1 LRQRSRSDE
10 LVNSINRFLAGTS
23 ILTLAVCGALI
34 GGAAMGSCSA
44 KATAVGSIP
53 SGAGPGW
60 PETISPSDFVREVTN
75 PWFPLKPGSVWH
87 YKGLKEG
94 VKTTD
99 VVTATHRTKK
109 ILGVSTTIV
118 HDIVS
123 VKGKPEEVTNDFYA
137 QDSRGTDG
145 NFGEETEELNAQGK
159 TTSTE
164 GSFEAGV
171 EGARPGVLIPGQP
184 KVGLVGRQEFL
195 KGEAEDHFRV
205 LDLNASVS
213 VPFVSTRKALRT
225 REWTPLEPATVD
237 NKYYVRG
244 VGTVR
249 ELAVKGPVE
258 RLELVSY
265 SAG

>member
-1 LRQRSRSDE
+1 
-10 LVNSINRFLAGTS
+10 VNSINRFLAGTS
-23 ILTLAVCGALI
+23 ILALAVCGALI
-34 GGAAMGSCSA
+34 GGAAVGSCSA

-60 PETISPSDFVREVTN
+60 PATIGPADFVGEVTN
-75 PWFPLKPGSVWH
+75 PWFPLKPGAVWH

-109 ILGVSTTIV
+109 ILGVTTTVV

-123 VKGKPEEVTNDFYA
+123 VKGEPEEVTNDFYA
-137 QDSRGTDG
+137 QDRHG
-145 NFGEETEELNAQGK
+145 NVWYFGEETEELNAQGK

-171 EGARPGVLIPGQP
+171 EGARPGVLIPGHL

-205 LDLNASVS
+205 LDLKARVS
-213 VPFVSTRKALRT
+213 VPFVATGKALRT
-225 REWTPLEPATVD
+225 REWTPLEPAIVD
-237 NKYYVRG
+237 NKYYVHG

-249 ELAVKGPVE
+249 EVAVRGPVE
-258 RLELVSY
+258 KLQLVSY
-265 SAG
+265 SAA

>member
-1 LRQRSRSDE
+1 MK
-10 LVNSINRFLAGTS
+10 SINRLFTGKAILVLAMCASLISGAAVASSAAGAAPTAGT
-23 ILTLAVCGALI
+23 
-34 GGAAMGSCSA
+34 
-44 KATAVGSIP
+44 IP

-60 PETISPSDFVREVTN
+60 PATISPADFVREVTN

-94 VKTTD
+94 VKTAD

-109 ILGVSTTIV
+109 ILGVTTTVV
-118 HDIVS
+118 HDVVS
-123 VKGKPEEVTNDFYA
+123 VMGRPEEVTDDFYA
-137 QDSRGTDG
+137 QDRHG
-145 NFGEETEELNAQGK
+145 NVWYFGEETEELNAQGK
-159 TTSTE
+159 PTSTE

-171 EGARPGVLIPGQP
+171 EGARPGVLIPGHP

-205 LDLNASVS
+205 LDLKASIS
-213 VPFVSTRKALRT
+213 VPFVSTRRALRT
-225 REWTPLEPATVD
+225 REWTPLEPGTID

-249 ELAVKGPVE
+249 EIAVKGPVE
-258 RLELVSY
+258 KLELVSY
-265 SAG
+265 RTG

>member
-1 LRQRSRSDE
+1 MK
-10 LVNSINRFLAGTS
+10 SINRLFQGKPILA
-23 ILTLAVCGALI
+23 LAVCWSLT
-34 GGAAMGSCSA
+34 GGAAFAASA
-44 KATAVGSIP
+44 AATAPAAGEIP

-60 PETISPSDFVREVTN
+60 PATISPGDFVREVTN
-75 PWFPLKPGSVWH
+75 PWFPLKPGSVWR

-94 VKTTD
+94 VNTTD

-109 ILGVSTTIV
+109 ILGVTTTVV
-118 HDIVS
+118 HDAVS
-123 VKGKPEEVTNDFYA
+123 VKGKPEEVTDDFYA
-137 QDSRGTDG
+137 QDRHG
-145 NFGEETEELNAQGK
+145 NVWYFGEETEELNAHGK

-171 EGARPGVLIPGQP
+171 EGARPGVLIPGHP

-195 KGEAEDHFRV
+195 KGEAEDRFRV
-205 LDLNASVS
+205 LDLQASVS

-225 REWTPLEPATVD
+225 REWTPLEPAAVD

-249 ELAVKGPVE
+249 EVAVKGSLE
-258 RLELVSY
+258 KLELVSY
-265 SAG
+265 TAG

>member
-1 LRQRSRSDE
+1 MIHRSKRK
-10 LVNSINRFLAGTS
+10 VILA
-23 ILTLAVCGALI
+23 LAVFGALI
-34 GGAAMGSCSA
+34 GVGAAAASGA
-44 KATAVGSIP
+44 AGVAAPAAGTIP
-53 SGAGPGW
+53 SGAGSGW
-60 PETISPSDFVREVTN
+60 PATISPGDFVRKVTN
-75 PWFPLKPGSVWH
+75 PWFPLRSGSVWR

-109 ILGVSTTIV
+109 ILGVTTTVV
-118 HDIVS
+118 HDVVS
-123 VKGKPEEVTNDFYA
+123 VKGRPEEVTSDFYA
-137 QDSRGTDG
+137 QDHRG
-145 NFGEETEELNAQGK
+145 NVWYFGEETEELNAQGK
-159 TTSTE
+159 PTSTE

-171 EGARPGVLIPGQP
+171 GGARPGVLIPGHP

-205 LDLNASVS
+205 LDLKASVS

-249 ELAVKGPVE
+249 EIAVKGPVE
-258 RLELVSY
+258 KLELISY
-265 SAG
+265 KAG

>member
-1 LRQRSRSDE
+1 MK
-10 LVNSINRFLAGTS
+10 SINRLFQGKPILA
-23 ILTLAVCGALI
+23 LAVCWSLT
-34 GGAAMGSCSA
+34 GGVPFAASA
-44 KATAVGSIP
+44 AAAAPAAGEIP

-60 PETISPSDFVREVTN
+60 PATIRPADFVREVTN
-75 PWFPLKPGSVWH
+75 PWFPLKPGSVWR

-94 VKTTD
+94 VNTTD

-109 ILGVSTTIV
+109 ILGVITTVV
-118 HDIVS
+118 HDVVS
-123 VKGKPEEVTNDFYA
+123 VKGKPEEVTDDFYA
-137 QDSRGTDG
+137 QDRHG
-145 NFGEETEELNAQGK
+145 NVWYFGEETEELNAHGK

-171 EGARPGVLIPGQP
+171 EGARPGVLIPGHP

-195 KGEAEDHFRV
+195 EGEAEDHFRV
-205 LDLNASVS
+205 LDLQASVS
-213 VPFVSTRKALRT
+213 VPFASTRKALRT

-249 ELAVKGPVE
+249 EIAVKGPVE
-258 RLELVSY
+258 KLELVSY
-265 SAG
+265 RAG